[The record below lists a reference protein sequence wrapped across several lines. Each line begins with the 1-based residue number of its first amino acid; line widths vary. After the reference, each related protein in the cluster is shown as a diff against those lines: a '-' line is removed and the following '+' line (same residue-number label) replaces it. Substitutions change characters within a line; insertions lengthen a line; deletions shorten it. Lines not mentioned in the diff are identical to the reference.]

1 MVLRPLH
8 NIFSEFVQKLAQD
21 MVRGLQLNQLQFGGR
36 QDRRV
41 RLADLWVH
49 PVQLVKR
56 DRSVQSALLVQLA
69 LQAQFQAQF
78 QVLLVRLEVPVQLA
92 LQALSQA
99 LFQDQLVRL
108 EIPVQMDSPDPLVQ
122 LDSEDKPDN
131 PGKLVQPVQQDIQD
145 ILDQQDLLDSTV

>member
-1 MVLRPLH
+1 
-8 NIFSEFVQKLAQD
+8 
-21 MVRGLQLNQLQFGGR
+21 
-36 QDRRV
+36 
-41 RLADLWVH
+41 
-49 PVQLVKR
+49 
-56 DRSVQSALLVQLA
+56 
-69 LQAQFQAQF
+69 
-78 QVLLVRLEVPVQLA
+78 LA

-108 EIPVQMDSPDPLVQ
+108 EIPVQMDSSDPLVQ

>member
-1 MVLRPLH
+1 
-8 NIFSEFVQKLAQD
+8 
-21 MVRGLQLNQLQFGGR
+21 
-36 QDRRV
+36 
-41 RLADLWVH
+41 
-49 PVQLVKR
+49 
-56 DRSVQSALLVQLA
+56 
-69 LQAQFQAQF
+69 
-78 QVLLVRLEVPVQLA
+78 LA